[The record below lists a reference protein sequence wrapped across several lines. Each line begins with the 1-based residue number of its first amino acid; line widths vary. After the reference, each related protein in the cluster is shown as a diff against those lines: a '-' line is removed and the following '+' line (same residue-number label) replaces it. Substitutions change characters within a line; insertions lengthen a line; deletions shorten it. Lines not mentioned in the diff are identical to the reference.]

1 MNPNREEA
9 LFVLA
14 LEKPAAERAA
24 FLELICG
31 EDRTL
36 RARIEALLAAHEQT
50 EGALAEPAP
59 AAKATLKLEL
69 ADTPDESI
77 GQVIGRYKVLQ
88 KIGEGG

>member
-9 LFVLA
+9 LFQLA
-14 LEKPAAERAA
+14 LSKPAEKRAA
-24 FLELICG
+24 WLDAECEG
-31 EDRTL
+31 DVAL
-36 RARIEALLAAHEQT
+36 RQRLEALLAAHEQT

-59 AAKATLKLEL
+59 AAKATMKLEL
-69 ADTPDESI
+69 ADAPDESI